1 MVVKGPVLRPGTHRI
16 KTKSKAKSKTKS
28 KRKSPRPVTGKKVL
42 FPTAA
47 KLVKMQGFP
56 RGSPWAVSGAMLI

>member
-1 MVVKGPVLRPGTHRI
+1 MAVKCGKARP
-16 KTKSKAKSKTKS
+16 KTKSKTKTKS
-28 KRKSPRPVTGKKVL
+28 KRKSPRNPTGKKVV

-56 RGSPWAVSGAMLI
+56 KGSPWAISGGLLI